1 MGYKDISSGNI
12 KDCLNTDDDYAEWY
26 IDKYGDFRA
35 DTIHHDGTNHYL
47 YRVFKD
53 NLSETQMENLRNKI
67 YNNKVKAL
75 ENQYKDDVKTYLYKR
90 LDVDRTY
97 CKKMREMFDSWLGE
111 GTSQKVFGSKNRIGM
126 FDEFYNQLVPILNDI
141 QLNFEQIKENLL
153 KRYNPEVKL

>member
-1 MGYKDISSGNI
+1 M
-12 KDCLNTDDDYAEWY
+12 
-26 IDKYGDFRA
+26 DKIRIG
-35 DTIHHDGTNHYL
+35 
-47 YRVFKD
+47 KD
-53 NLSETQMENLRNKI
+53 NVYQIEVNDNGDCIDIDLLDIELPIKFINAGKTLERETKI

>member
-1 MGYKDISSGNI
+1 MDKIKIDNENVYKIEINDNGDCIELDLLDIELPI
-12 KDCLNTDDDYAEWY
+12 KFINAGKTLE
-26 IDKYGDFRA
+26 R
-35 DTIHHDGTNHYL
+35 
-47 YRVFKD
+47 
-53 NLSETQMENLRNKI
+53 ETKI

-97 CKKMREMFDSWLGE
+97 CKKMREMFDNWLGE

>member
-1 MGYKDISSGNI
+1 MDKIKIDNENVYKIEINDNGDYIELDLLDIELPI
-12 KDCLNTDDDYAEWY
+12 KFINAGKTLE
-26 IDKYGDFRA
+26 R
-35 DTIHHDGTNHYL
+35 
-47 YRVFKD
+47 
-53 NLSETQMENLRNKI
+53 ETKI

-111 GTSQKVFGSKNRIGM
+111 GTSQKVFGNKNRIGM

>member
-1 MGYKDISSGNI
+1 MDKIKIDNENVYKIEINDNGDYIELDLLDIELPI
-12 KDCLNTDDDYAEWY
+12 KFINAGKTLE
-26 IDKYGDFRA
+26 R
-35 DTIHHDGTNHYL
+35 
-47 YRVFKD
+47 
-53 NLSETQMENLRNKI
+53 ETKI

-153 KRYNPEVKL
+153 KRYNSEVKL

>member
-1 MGYKDISSGNI
+1 MDKIKIDNENVYKIEINDNGDYIELDLLDIELPI
-12 KDCLNTDDDYAEWY
+12 KFINAGKTLE
-26 IDKYGDFRA
+26 R
-35 DTIHHDGTNHYL
+35 
-47 YRVFKD
+47 
-53 NLSETQMENLRNKI
+53 ETKI

-75 ENQYKDDVKTYLYKR
+75 ENQYKDDVKTYLYKSH
-90 LDVDRTY
+90 DVDRIY

>member
-1 MGYKDISSGNI
+1 MDKIKINNENVYKIEINDNGDCIELDLLDIELPI
-12 KDCLNTDDDYAEWY
+12 KFINAGKTLE
-26 IDKYGDFRA
+26 R
-35 DTIHHDGTNHYL
+35 
-47 YRVFKD
+47 
-53 NLSETQMENLRNKI
+53 ETKI

-126 FDEFYNQLVPILNDI
+126 FDEFYNQLAPILNDI

>member
-1 MGYKDISSGNI
+1 MDKIKINNENVYKIEINDNGDCIELDLLDIELPI
-12 KDCLNTDDDYAEWY
+12 KFINAGKTLE
-26 IDKYGDFRA
+26 R
-35 DTIHHDGTNHYL
+35 
-47 YRVFKD
+47 
-53 NLSETQMENLRNKI
+53 ETKI

>member
-1 MGYKDISSGNI
+1 MTNNVSFKSKIVFTSP
-12 KDCLNTDDDYAEWY
+12 
-26 IDKYGDFRA
+26 DKFLHASKR
-35 DTIHHDGTNHYL
+35 
-47 YRVFKD
+47 
-53 NLSETQMENLRNKI
+53 ETKI

-111 GTSQKVFGSKNRIGM
+111 GTSQKVFGNKNRIGM

>member
-1 MGYKDISSGNI
+1 MDKIKINNENVYKIEINDNGDCIELDLLDIELPI
-12 KDCLNTDDDYAEWY
+12 KFINAGKTLE
-26 IDKYGDFRA
+26 R
-35 DTIHHDGTNHYL
+35 
-47 YRVFKD
+47 
-53 NLSETQMENLRNKI
+53 ETKI

-111 GTSQKVFGSKNRIGM
+111 GTSQKVFGNKNRIGM

>member
-1 MGYKDISSGNI
+1 MDKIKIDNENVYKIEINDNGDYIELDLLDIELPI
-12 KDCLNTDDDYAEWY
+12 KFINAGKTLE
-26 IDKYGDFRA
+26 R
-35 DTIHHDGTNHYL
+35 
-47 YRVFKD
+47 
-53 NLSETQMENLRNKI
+53 ETKI

-75 ENQYKDDVKTYLYKR
+75 ENQYKNDVKTYLYKR

-111 GTSQKVFGSKNRIGM
+111 GTSQKVFGNKNRIGM

>member
-1 MGYKDISSGNI
+1 MDKIKIDNENVYKIEINDGGDYIELDLLDIELPI
-12 KDCLNTDDDYAEWY
+12 KFINAGKTLE
-26 IDKYGDFRA
+26 R
-35 DTIHHDGTNHYL
+35 
-47 YRVFKD
+47 
-53 NLSETQMENLRNKI
+53 ETKI

>member
-1 MGYKDISSGNI
+1 MDKIKIDNENVYKIEINDNGDYIELDLLDIELPI
-12 KDCLNTDDDYAEWY
+12 KFINAGKTLE
-26 IDKYGDFRA
+26 R
-35 DTIHHDGTNHYL
+35 
-47 YRVFKD
+47 
-53 NLSETQMENLRNKI
+53 ETKI

-90 LDVDRTY
+90 LDVDRIY

>member
-1 MGYKDISSGNI
+1 MDKIKINNENVYEIEINDNGDCIELDLLDIELPI
-12 KDCLNTDDDYAEWY
+12 KFINAGKTLE
-26 IDKYGDFRA
+26 R
-35 DTIHHDGTNHYL
+35 
-47 YRVFKD
+47 
-53 NLSETQMENLRNKI
+53 ETKI

-111 GTSQKVFGSKNRIGM
+111 GTSQKVFGNKNRIGM

>member
-1 MGYKDISSGNI
+1 MDKIKIDNENVYKIEINDNGDYIELDLLDIELPI
-12 KDCLNTDDDYAEWY
+12 KFINAGKTLE
-26 IDKYGDFRA
+26 R
-35 DTIHHDGTNHYL
+35 
-47 YRVFKD
+47 
-53 NLSETQMENLRNKI
+53 ETKI
-67 YNNKVKAL
+67 YNNKIKAL
-75 ENQYKDDVKTYLYKR
+75 ENQYKDDVKVYLYKR

>member
-1 MGYKDISSGNI
+1 M
-12 KDCLNTDDDYAEWY
+12 
-26 IDKYGDFRA
+26 DKIRIG
-35 DTIHHDGTNHYL
+35 
-47 YRVFKD
+47 KD
-53 NLSETQMENLRNKI
+53 NVYQIEVNDNGDYIELDLLDIELPIKFINAGKTLERETKI

-111 GTSQKVFGSKNRIGM
+111 GTSQKVFGNKNRIGM

-153 KRYNPEVKL
+153 KRYNTEIKL

>member
-1 MGYKDISSGNI
+1 MDKIKIDNENVYKIEINDNGDYIELDLLDIELPI
-12 KDCLNTDDDYAEWY
+12 KFINAGKTLE
-26 IDKYGDFRA
+26 R
-35 DTIHHDGTNHYL
+35 
-47 YRVFKD
+47 
-53 NLSETQMENLRNKI
+53 ETKI

-90 LDVDRTY
+90 LDVDRIY

-111 GTSQKVFGSKNRIGM
+111 GTSQKVFGNKNRIGM

>member
-1 MGYKDISSGNI
+1 MDKIKIDNENVYKIEINDNGDYIELDLLDIELPI
-12 KDCLNTDDDYAEWY
+12 KFINAGKTLE
-26 IDKYGDFRA
+26 R
-35 DTIHHDGTNHYL
+35 
-47 YRVFKD
+47 
-53 NLSETQMENLRNKI
+53 ETKI